1 VNVAP
6 TGATD
11 WPLNSM
17 LVIKVDAAT
26 PDVVGDTLGADT
38 TSIPF
43 PTSAM

>member
-17 LVIKVDAAT
+17 LVITVDAAT
-26 PDVVGDTLGADT
+26 PDVVGDTLGAAA
-38 TSIPF
+38 TSDPF
-43 PTSAM
+43 TTSAM